1 MKSDIENLSDTR
13 IKLTVELPFDE
24 LGDEVEAAY
33 KRIAQQVQIP
43 GFRKGKVPRQ
53 IIDQRFGRGAVLEE
67 VVNAAVPPAYDAAI
81 AEAEVV
87 PLGQPQ
93 VEVTEI
99 EDGEKIAFV
108 AEVDIRPDF
117 ELPEYKGLAV
127 EVDPLAVTDADV
139 DEQLTL
145 LAKRFGS
152 YTEVER
158 ATVDGDVL
166 LIDLAA
172 TANGTDI
179 EELAQQAMSYEVGED
194 GLVPGLDEA
203 VIGKSAGEVA
213 TFDFTPEFGEYEGT
227 PISVSAT
234 VSAVRERVMPELDDD
249 LATMASEFDTLDE
262 LKADLRTKLERS
274 RLMERGQEARE
285 LVHDQLLDSVDI
297 PLPANLIDAEVEQ
310 HFENHGE
317 ADDEHRAEV
326 ESDARKALKSQFVMD
341 KIAEAEDVQVGEGEL
356 SQWLMMQAPRYGMSP
371 DQFAQALGEAGQ
383 VPMAVSEVRRGKAMA
398 VVLESAVITDTEGNA
413 IDLSELNPQQP
424 DIEAIIAAAQAEAE
438 AAAAAEAIAEE
449 DVVDEAVEITEE
461 AVNEAAE
468 AAAEADDEESG
479 K

>member
-13 IKLTVELPFDE
+13 IKMTVELPFDE

-67 VVNAAVPPAYDAAI
+67 VVNAAVPPAYDKAIEEAA
-81 AEAEVV
+81 VV

-158 ATVDGDVL
+158 AVADGDVL

-172 TANGTDI
+172 TADGKEI

-203 VIGKSAGEVA
+203 VMGKSAGDVA
-213 TFDFTPEFGEYEGT
+213 TFDFTPEFGEFEGT
-227 PISVSAT
+227 PITVSAT

-249 LATMASEFDTLDE
+249 LATVASEFDTLDE
-262 LKADLRTKLERS
+262 LKADLRTKLERA

-285 LVHDQLLDSVDI
+285 KVHDQLLDSVDI
-297 PLPANLIDAEVEQ
+297 PLPENLISAEVEQ

-317 ADDEHRAEV
+317 SDDAHRAEV

-371 DQFAQALGEAGQ
+371 DQFAQALVEAGQ
-383 VPMAVSEVRRGKAMA
+383 VPMAVAEVRRGKALA
-398 VVLESAVITDTEGNA
+398 VVLESAVITDTDGNA

-438 AAAAAEAIAEE
+438 AAAAVEEDGLDEAEAEAEAE
-449 DVVDEAVEITEE
+449 VVEEAVEITEE
-461 AVNEAAE
+461 AA
-468 AAAEADDEESG
+468 DEEPG

>member
-1 MKSDIENLSDTR
+1 
-13 IKLTVELPFDE
+13 
-24 LGDEVEAAY
+24 
-33 KRIAQQVQIP
+33 
-43 GFRKGKVPRQ
+43 
-53 IIDQRFGRGAVLEE
+53 
-67 VVNAAVPPAYDAAI
+67 
-81 AEAEVV
+81 
-87 PLGQPQ
+87 
-93 VEVTEI
+93 
-99 EDGEKIAFV
+99 
-108 AEVDIRPDF
+108 
-117 ELPEYKGLAV
+117 
-127 EVDPLAVTDADV
+127 
-139 DEQLTL
+139 
-145 LAKRFGS
+145 
-152 YTEVER
+152 
-158 ATVDGDVL
+158 
-166 LIDLAA
+166 
-172 TANGTDI
+172 
-179 EELAQQAMSYEVGED
+179 
-194 GLVPGLDEA
+194 

-371 DQFAQALGEAGQ
+371 DQFAQALVEAGQ
-383 VPMAVSEVRRGKAMA
+383 VPMAVSEVRRGKALA